1 MRVGYARVSSTGQ
14 NLQSQIEALEKAG
27 CEKIFKEKKSG
38 TQSFNREELQNA
50 LDFVRTG
57 DELYVTRLDRCS
69 RNVKDLHQII
79 ETLNKKEVAFK
90 ATEQEIDTSTSAG
103 RLMVGLLSI
112 VSAFETDLRAE
123 RQADGIASAKKR
135 GVKFGTK
142 PVFDDEKVVQALEMQ
157 NTGVNNQEIADSF
170 GIARST
176 LLRYIANFKKE
187 ASLVKDNL

>member
-69 RNVKDLHQII
+69 RSVKDLHEII

-103 RLMVGLLSI
+103 RLMIGLLSI

-135 GVKFGTK
+135 GVKFGSK
-142 PVFDDEKVVQALEMQ
+142 PVFNNEKVIQAIQMQ
-157 NTGVNNQEIADSF
+157 DDGMINQAIADSF

-176 LLRYIANFKKE
+176 LLRYIADYKK
-187 ASLVKDNL
+187 SLNL